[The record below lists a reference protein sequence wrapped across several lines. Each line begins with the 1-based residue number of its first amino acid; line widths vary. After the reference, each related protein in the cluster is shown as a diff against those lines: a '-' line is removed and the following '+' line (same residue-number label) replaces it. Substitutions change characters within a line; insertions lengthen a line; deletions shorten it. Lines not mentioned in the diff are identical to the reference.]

1 MAILSMNLKSMPQ
14 QFRRSNIYS
23 VSKYFSMLR
32 RRQGQRLTGRYFLCL
47 CVMYK
52 YDVLSLVENYV
63 GLLIEEDRNTMVL
76 LHVVVTNVD

>member
-1 MAILSMNLKSMPQ
+1 
-14 QFRRSNIYS
+14 
-23 VSKYFSMLR
+23 MLR